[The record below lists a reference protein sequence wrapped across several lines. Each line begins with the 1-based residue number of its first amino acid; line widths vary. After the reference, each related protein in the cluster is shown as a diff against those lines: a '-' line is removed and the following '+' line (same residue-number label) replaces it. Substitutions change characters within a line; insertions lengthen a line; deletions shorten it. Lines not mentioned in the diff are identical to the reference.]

1 MKKIRVAS
9 LLALAAASVSALV
22 GCNNNNGGGEKI
34 KVGLICLHPAASST
48 YDKNFVEA
56 FKESA
61 NKLGFT
67 PVIRENVPEGDECQ
81 TVAENLAETGC
92 KVVFADSFGHED
104 YMIEAAKKYTKV
116 QFCHATGT
124 KAAEVKLAN
133 YHNAFASIYEGRYLA
148 GVVAGLKLQE
158 MITAKPETAHKVG
171 YVAAH
176 PYAEVMSG
184 YTSWFLGVRSIV
196 EDVTMDV
203 KYTDSW
209 YDETA
214 ERTAANALIDGGC
227 VLISQH
233 ADSYG
238 APSAC
243 EEKKVPNVSY
253 NGSTASVAPETFL
266 VSSRINWSPFYEFVV
281 NAVMKADSP
290 EKANIPA
297 NWCGGFKE
305 GSVELSDLGKNVAA
319 GTAEKIADVKAKLE
333 NGTLKV
339 FDTSKF
345 TVGGAAPSE
354 ANMAP
359 SKEWTF
365 NYPEGTEFVKD
376 GYYHESEYR
385 SAPSFDVLIDG
396 INDVGHV
403 TPAQ

>member
-1 MKKIRVAS
+1 MKKVRLVS
-9 LLALAAASVSALV
+9 LLALATASVAVLA
-22 GCNNNNGGGEKI
+22 GCNNDSGKM

-48 YDKNFVEA
+48 YDKNFVDA
-56 FKESA
+56 FKASA
-61 NKLGFT
+61 KKMGFE
-67 PVIRENVPEGDECQ
+67 PVIRENVPEGPEC
-81 TVAENLAETGC
+81 TDVAENLAETGC
-92 KVVFADSFGHED
+92 KVIFADSFGHEG
-104 YMIEAAKKYTKV
+104 YLLEAAKKYPNV

-124 KAAEVKLAN
+124 QAAAENRAN
-133 YHNAFASIYEGRYLA
+133 FHNAFASIYEGRYLA
-148 GVVAGLKLQE
+148 GVVAGLKLQA
-158 MITAKPETAHKVG
+158 MIDAKADTAHKVG

-184 YTSWFLGVRSIV
+184 YTAWYLGVKSIV
-196 EDVTMDV
+196 NDVTMDV

-214 ERTAANALIDGGC
+214 EKTAAKALIAGGA
-227 VLISQH
+227 VLLSQH

-243 EEKKVPNVSY
+243 EEAGVPNVSY
-253 NGSTASVAPETFL
+253 NGSTAAVAPETFL

-281 NAVMKADSP
+281 DAVQKAESP

-305 GSVELSDLGKNVAA
+305 GSVELSELGKNVAA
-319 GTAEKIADVKAKLE
+319 GTAEKIAEVKAKLE

-354 ANMAP
+354 ENMAP
-359 SKEWTF
+359 SKQWTF
-365 NYPEGTEFVKD
+365 DYPDGTQFVKD

-385 SAPSFDVLIDG
+385 SAPSFDILIDG
-396 INDVGHV
+396 INDLGSVN
-403 TPAQ
+403 PQA

>member
-1 MKKIRVAS
+1 MKNNVLKIVALGGLMFAATAS
-9 LLALAAASVSALV
+9 LAA
-22 GCNNNNGGGEKI
+22 CNGNGM

-56 FKESA
+56 FKASA
-61 NKLGFT
+61 KKLGFKAI
-67 PVIRENVPEGDECQ
+67 IRENIPEGQECLE
-81 TVAENLAETGC
+81 VAENMAETGC
-92 KVVFADSFGHED
+92 KVVFADSFGHEP
-104 YMIEAAKKYTKV
+104 YMIEAAKKFPKV

-124 KAAEVKLAN
+124 KAATEKLPN

-148 GVVAGLKLQE
+148 GVVAGMKLQE
-158 MITAKPETAHKVG
+158 MKAANANLGSKIG

-176 PYAEVMSG
+176 PYAEVISG
-184 YTSWFLGVRSIV
+184 YTSFYLGVKSIV
-196 EDVTMDV
+196 SDVTMDV

-214 ERTAANALIDGGC
+214 EKTAANALIDSGC

-243 EEKKVPNVSY
+243 EKAGVPNVSY
-253 NGSTASVAPETFL
+253 NGSTASKCPNTFL
-266 VSSRINWSPFYEFVV
+266 VSSKINWSPFYEFVV
-281 NAVMKADSP
+281 NAVNKVESP
-290 EKANIPA
+290 ELAEIPYD
-297 NWCGGFKE
+297 WCGGFAE
-305 GSVELSDLGKNVAA
+305 GSVQLTALGKNVAA
-319 GTAEKIADVKAKLE
+319 GTQAKLDEVKAQLQ
-333 NGTLKV
+333 NGSLKV

-359 SKEWTF
+359 SKQYTF
-365 NYPEGTEFVKD
+365 DYPDGMEFVKD

-396 INDVGHV
+396 ITDVGHV
-403 TPAQ
+403 EPAE

>member
-1 MKKIRVAS
+1 MKNNVLKIVALGGLMFAATAS
-9 LLALAAASVSALV
+9 LAA
-22 GCNNNNGGGEKI
+22 CNGNGM

-56 FKESA
+56 FKASA
-61 NKLGFT
+61 KKLGFKAI
-67 PVIRENVPEGDECQ
+67 IRENIPEGQECLE
-81 TVAENLAETGC
+81 VAENMAETGC
-92 KVVFADSFGHED
+92 KVVFADSFGHEP
-104 YMIEAAKKYTKV
+104 YMIEAAKKFPKV

-124 KAAEVKLAN
+124 KAATEKLPN

-148 GVVAGLKLQE
+148 GVVAGMKLQE
-158 MITAKPETAHKVG
+158 MKAANANLGSKIG

-176 PYAEVMSG
+176 PYAEVISG
-184 YTSWFLGVRSIV
+184 YTSFYLGVKSIV
-196 EDVTMDV
+196 SDVTMDV

-214 ERTAANALIDGGC
+214 EKTAANALIDSDC

-243 EEKKVPNVSY
+243 EKAGVPNVSY
-253 NGSTASVAPETFL
+253 NGSTASKCPNTFL
-266 VSSRINWSPFYEFVV
+266 VSSKINWSPFYEFVV
-281 NAVMKADSP
+281 NAVNKVESP
-290 EKANIPA
+290 ELAEIPYD
-297 NWCGGFKE
+297 WCGGFAE
-305 GSVELSDLGKNVAA
+305 GSVQLTDLGKNVAA
-319 GTAEKIADVKAKLE
+319 GTQAKLDEVKAKLQ
-333 NGTLKV
+333 NGSLKV

-359 SKEWTF
+359 SKLYTF
-365 NYPEGTEFVKD
+365 DYPDGMEFVKD

-396 INDVGHV
+396 ITDVGHV
-403 TPAQ
+403 EPAE

>member
-1 MKKIRVAS
+1 MKKLRLVS
-9 LLALAAASVSALV
+9 LLALGAASVTALV
-22 GCNNNNGGGEKI
+22 GCNNGSKM

-61 NKLGFT
+61 KKLGFT
-67 PVIRENVPEGDECQ
+67 PVIRENVPEDDDCRV
-81 TVAENLAETGC
+81 VAENLAETGC
-92 KVVFADSFGHED
+92 KVIFADSFGHED
-104 YMIEAAKKYTKV
+104 YMIEAAKKYPNV

-124 KAAEVKLAN
+124 KAADTKLAN

-148 GVVAGLKLQE
+148 GVVAGLKLQD
-158 MITAKPETAHKVG
+158 MIANKADTAHKVG

-176 PYAEVMSG
+176 PYAEVISG
-184 YTSWFLGVRSIV
+184 YTSWFLGVKSIV
-196 EDVTMDV
+196 NDVTMDV

-214 ERTAANALIDGGC
+214 ERTAANALMDGGA

-243 EEKKVPNVSY
+243 EERKVPNVSY
-253 NGSTASVAPETFL
+253 NGSTAANCPETFL
-266 VSSRINWSPFYEFVV
+266 VSSRINWSPFYEYVV
-281 NAVMKADSP
+281 NAVSKVSSP
-290 EKANIPA
+290 EKASIPA

-305 GSVELSDLGKNVAA
+305 GSVELTEFGKNVAA
-319 GTAEKIADVKAKLE
+319 GTAEKVADVKAKLE
-333 NGTLKV
+333 NGSLKV

-345 TVGGAAPSE
+345 TVKGAAPSE
-354 ANMAP
+354 ANMTP

-365 NYPEGTEFVKD
+365 NYPDGTEFVKD

-385 SAPSFDVLIDG
+385 SAPSFDVIIDG
-396 INDVGHV
+396 INETGHV
-403 TPAQ
+403 NEAQ

>member
-1 MKKIRVAS
+1 MKKVRLVS
-9 LLALAAASVSALV
+9 LLALATASVAVLA
-22 GCNNNNGGGEKI
+22 GCNDSGKM

-48 YDKNFVEA
+48 YDKNFVDA

-61 NKLGFT
+61 KKMGFE
-67 PVIRENVPEGDECQ
+67 PIIRENVPEGPEC
-81 TVAENLAETGC
+81 TDVAENLAETGC
-92 KVVFADSFGHED
+92 KVIFADSFGHEG
-104 YMIEAAKKYTKV
+104 YLLEAAKKYPKD

-124 KAAEVKLAN
+124 KAEGKDGKAALPN

-148 GVVAGLKLQE
+148 GVVAGMKLQA
-158 MITAKPETAHKVG
+158 MKAADATVASKIG

-184 YTSWFLGVRSIV
+184 YTSFYLGVKSIV

-203 KYTDSW
+203 KYTNSW

-214 ERTAANALIDGGC
+214 ERTAAKALIAGGA

-243 EEKKVPNVSY
+243 EEAGVPNVSY
-253 NGSTASVAPETFL
+253 NGSTAAVAPETFL

-281 NAVMKADSP
+281 DAVKKADSP

-305 GSVELSDLGKNVAA
+305 GSVELSELGKNVAPNTQA
-319 GTAEKIADVKAKLE
+319 KINEVKAKLE
-333 NGTLKV
+333 NGSLKV

-345 TVGGAAPSE
+345 TVKGAAPSE
-354 ANMAP
+354 ENMAP
-359 SKEWTF
+359 STQWTF
-365 NYPEGTEFVKD
+365 DYPEGTKFVKD

-396 INDVGHV
+396 INDLGSVEA
-403 TPAQ
+403 AQ

>member
-1 MKKIRVAS
+1 MKKVRLVS
-9 LLALAAASVSALV
+9 LLALATASVAVLA
-22 GCNNNNGGGEKI
+22 GCNNDSGKM

-48 YDKNFVEA
+48 YDKNFVDA
-56 FKESA
+56 FKASA
-61 NKLGFT
+61 KKMGFE
-67 PVIRENVPEGDECQ
+67 PVIRENVPEGPEC
-81 TVAENLAETGC
+81 TDVAENLAETGC
-92 KVVFADSFGHED
+92 KVIFADSFGHEG
-104 YMIEAAKKYTKV
+104 YLLEAAKKYPKV

-124 KAAEVKLAN
+124 QAAAENRAN
-133 YHNAFASIYEGRYLA
+133 FHNAFASIYEGRYLA
-148 GVVAGLKLQE
+148 GVVAGLKLQA
-158 MITAKPETAHKVG
+158 MIDAKADTAHKVG

-184 YTSWFLGVRSIV
+184 YTAWYLGVKSIV
-196 EDVTMDV
+196 NDVTMDV

-214 ERTAANALIDGGC
+214 EKTAAKALIAGGA
-227 VLISQH
+227 VLLSQH

-243 EEKKVPNVSY
+243 EEAGVPNVSY
-253 NGSTASVAPETFL
+253 NGSTAAVAPETFL

-281 NAVMKADSP
+281 DAVQKAESP

-305 GSVELSDLGKNVAA
+305 GSVELSELGKNVAA
-319 GTAEKIADVKAKLE
+319 GTAEKIAEVKAKLE

-354 ANMAP
+354 ENMAP
-359 SKEWTF
+359 NKQWTF
-365 NYPEGTEFVKD
+365 DYPEGTKFLEG
-376 GYYHESEYR
+376 GYYHESEFR

-396 INDVGHV
+396 INDLGSVN
-403 TPAQ
+403 PQA

>member
-1 MKKIRVAS
+1 MKKVRLVS
-9 LLALAAASVSALV
+9 LLALATASVAVLA
-22 GCNNNNGGGEKI
+22 GCNNDSGKM

-48 YDKNFVEA
+48 YDKNFVDA
-56 FKESA
+56 FKASA
-61 NKLGFT
+61 KKMGFE
-67 PVIRENVPEGDECQ
+67 PVIRENVPEGPEC
-81 TVAENLAETGC
+81 TDVAENLAETGC
-92 KVVFADSFGHED
+92 KVIFADSFGHEG
-104 YMIEAAKKYTKV
+104 YLLEAAKKYPKV

-124 KAAEVKLAN
+124 QAAAENRAN
-133 YHNAFASIYEGRYLA
+133 FHNAFASIYEGRYLA
-148 GVVAGLKLQE
+148 GVVAGLKLQA
-158 MITAKPETAHKVG
+158 MIDAKADTAHKVG

-184 YTSWFLGVRSIV
+184 YTSFYLGVKSIV

-214 ERTAANALIDGGC
+214 EKTAAKALIAGGA
-227 VLISQH
+227 VLLSQH

-243 EEKKVPNVSY
+243 EEAGVPNVSY
-253 NGSTASVAPETFL
+253 NGSTAAVAPETFL

-281 NAVMKADSP
+281 DAVQKAESP

-305 GSVELSDLGKNVAA
+305 GSVELSELGKNVAA
-319 GTAEKIADVKAKLE
+319 GTAEKIAEVKAKLE

-354 ANMAP
+354 ENMAP
-359 SKEWTF
+359 SKQWTF
-365 NYPEGTEFVKD
+365 DYPDGTQFVKD

-385 SAPSFDVLIDG
+385 SAPSFDILIDG
-396 INDVGHV
+396 INDLGSVN
-403 TPAQ
+403 PQA

>member
-1 MKKIRVAS
+1 MKKVRLVS
-9 LLALAAASVSALV
+9 LLVLGAASMATLI
-22 GCNNNNGGGEKI
+22 GCNNGSKM

-61 NKLGFT
+61 KKLGFT

-92 KVVFADSFGHED
+92 KVIFADSFGHED
-104 YMIEAAKKYTKV
+104 YMIEAAKKYPNV

-124 KAAEVKLAN
+124 KAAATKLAN

-148 GVVAGLKLQE
+148 GVVAGMKLQA
-158 MITAKPETAHKVG
+158 MKAADSSVASKIG

-184 YTSWFLGVRSIV
+184 YTSFYLGVKSIV
-196 EDVTMDV
+196 SDVQMDV

-214 ERTAANALIDGGC
+214 ERTAANALMDGGC

-238 APSAC
+238 APGAC
-243 EEKKVPNVSY
+243 ETRSVPNVSY
-253 NGSTASVAPETFL
+253 NGSTAGVAPNTFL
-266 VSSRINWSPFYEFVV
+266 VSSRINWSPFYEYVV
-281 NAVMKADSP
+281 NAVKDAESP
-290 EKANIPA
+290 EKAKIPYD
-297 NWCGGFKE
+297 WCGGFKE
-305 GSVELSDLGKNVAA
+305 GSVELSELGQNVAP
-319 GTAEKIADVKAKLE
+319 GTADKIAQVKAQLE
-333 NGTLKV
+333 NGSLKV

-345 TVGGAAPSE
+345 TVGGQAPSE

-359 SKEWTF
+359 SKQWTF
-365 NYPEGTEFVKD
+365 DYPDGTEFVKD

-385 SAPSFDVLIDG
+385 SAPSFDILIDG
-396 INDVGHV
+396 INDLGHV
-403 TPAQ
+403 NPQQ

>member
-1 MKKIRVAS
+1 MKNNVLKIVALGGLMVAATAS
-9 LLALAAASVSALV
+9 LAACQNK
-22 GCNNNNGGGEKI
+22 GM

-56 FKESA
+56 FQASA
-61 NKLGFT
+61 KKLGFT
-67 PVIRENVPEGDECQ
+67 PVIRENVPEGEECQ
-81 TVAENLAETGC
+81 QVAENLAETGC
-92 KVVFADSFGHED
+92 KVIFADSFGHED
-104 YMIEAAKKYTKV
+104 YMIEAAKKYPNV

-124 KAAEVKLAN
+124 KAAATKLAN

-148 GVVAGLKLQE
+148 GVVAGMKLKAMKE
-158 MITAKPETAHKVG
+158 ANASVASKIG

-184 YTSWFLGVRSIV
+184 YTSFYLGVKSIV
-196 EDVTMDV
+196 SDVQMDV

-209 YDETA
+209 YDESA
-214 ERTAANALIDGGC
+214 EKSAAEALIAGGC

-243 EEKKVPNVSY
+243 EKAGVPNVSY
-253 NGSTASVAPETFL
+253 NGSTAGVAPETFL

-281 NAVMKADSP
+281 NAVKKAGSP
-290 EKANIPA
+290 EKAEIPFD
-297 NWCGGFKE
+297 WCGGFAE
-305 GSVELSDLGKNVAA
+305 GSVELSDLGKNVAP
-319 GTAEKIADVKAKLE
+319 GTAEKVNEVKGQLAA
-333 NGTLKV
+333 GTLHV
-339 FDTSKF
+339 FDCSKF

-359 SKEWTF
+359 SKQWTF
-365 NYPEGTEFVKD
+365 DYPEGTEFVKD

-403 TPAQ
+403 TPAA

>member
-1 MKKIRVAS
+1 MKKVRLVS
-9 LLALAAASVSALV
+9 LLALATASVAVLA
-22 GCNNNNGGGEKI
+22 GCNNDSGKM

-48 YDKNFVEA
+48 YDKNFVDA
-56 FKESA
+56 FKASA
-61 NKLGFT
+61 KKMGFE
-67 PVIRENVPEGDECQ
+67 PVIRENVPEGPEC
-81 TVAENLAETGC
+81 TDVAENLAETGC
-92 KVVFADSFGHED
+92 KVIFADSFGHEG
-104 YMIEAAKKYTKV
+104 YLLEAAKKYPKV

-124 KAAEVKLAN
+124 QAAAENRAN
-133 YHNAFASIYEGRYLA
+133 FHNAFASIYEGRYLA
-148 GVVAGLKLQE
+148 GVVAGLKLQA
-158 MITAKPETAHKVG
+158 MIDAKADTAHKVG

-184 YTSWFLGVRSIV
+184 YTAWYLGVKSIV
-196 EDVTMDV
+196 NDVTMDV

-214 ERTAANALIDGGC
+214 EKTAAKALIAGGA
-227 VLISQH
+227 VLLSQH

-243 EEKKVPNVSY
+243 EEAGVPNVSY
-253 NGSTASVAPETFL
+253 NGSTAAVAPETFL

-281 NAVMKADSP
+281 DAVQKAESP

-305 GSVELSDLGKNVAA
+305 GSVELSELGKNVAA
-319 GTAEKIADVKAKLE
+319 GTAEKIAEVKAKLE

-354 ANMAP
+354 ENMAP
-359 SKEWTF
+359 SKQWTF
-365 NYPEGTEFVKD
+365 DYPDGTEFIKG

-385 SAPSFDVLIDG
+385 SAPSFDILIDG
-396 INDVGHV
+396 INDLGSVN
-403 TPAQ
+403 PQA

>member
-1 MKKIRVAS
+1 MKNNVLKIVALGGLMFAATAS
-9 LLALAAASVSALV
+9 LAA
-22 GCNNNNGGGEKI
+22 CNGNGM

-56 FKESA
+56 FKASA
-61 NKLGFT
+61 KKLGFKAI
-67 PVIRENVPEGDECQ
+67 IRENIPEGQECLE
-81 TVAENLAETGC
+81 VAENMAETGC
-92 KVVFADSFGHED
+92 KVVFADSFGHEP
-104 YMIEAAKKYTKV
+104 YMIEAAKKFPKV

-124 KAAEVKLAN
+124 KAATEKLPN

-148 GVVAGLKLQE
+148 GVVAGMKLQE
-158 MITAKPETAHKVG
+158 MKAANANLGSKIG

-176 PYAEVMSG
+176 PYAEVISG
-184 YTSWFLGVRSIV
+184 YTSFYLGVKSIV
-196 EDVTMDV
+196 SDVTMDV

-214 ERTAANALIDGGC
+214 EKTAANALIDSDC

-243 EEKKVPNVSY
+243 EKAGVPNVSY
-253 NGSTASVAPETFL
+253 NGSTASKCPNTFL
-266 VSSRINWSPFYEFVV
+266 VSSKINWSPFYEFVV
-281 NAVMKADSP
+281 NAVNKVESP
-290 EKANIPA
+290 ELAEIPYD
-297 NWCGGFKE
+297 WCGGFAE
-305 GSVELSDLGKNVAA
+305 GSVQLTDLGKNVAA
-319 GTAEKIADVKAKLE
+319 GTQAKLDEVKAKLQ
-333 NGTLKV
+333 NGSLKV

-354 ANMAP
+354 ENMAP
-359 SKEWTF
+359 SKQYTF
-365 NYPEGTEFVKD
+365 DYPDGMEFVKD

-396 INDVGHV
+396 ITDVGHV
-403 TPAQ
+403 EPAE

>member
-1 MKKIRVAS
+1 MRNNRS
-9 LLALAAASVSALV
+9 YALATASVAVLA
-22 GCNNNNGGGEKI
+22 GCNNDSGKM

-48 YDKNFVEA
+48 YDKNFVDA
-56 FKESA
+56 FKASA
-61 NKLGFT
+61 KKMGFE
-67 PVIRENVPEGDECQ
+67 PVIRENVPEGPEC
-81 TVAENLAETGC
+81 TDVAENLAETGC
-92 KVVFADSFGHED
+92 KVIFADSFGHEG
-104 YMIEAAKKYTKV
+104 YLLEAAKKYPKV

-124 KAAEVKLAN
+124 QAAAENRAN
-133 YHNAFASIYEGRYLA
+133 FHNAFASIYEGRYLA
-148 GVVAGLKLQE
+148 GVVAGLKLQA
-158 MITAKPETAHKVG
+158 MIDAKADTAHKVG

-184 YTSWFLGVRSIV
+184 YTAWYLGVKSIV
-196 EDVTMDV
+196 NDVTMDV

-214 ERTAANALIDGGC
+214 EKTAAKALIAGGA
-227 VLISQH
+227 VLLSQH

-243 EEKKVPNVSY
+243 EEAGVPNVSY
-253 NGSTASVAPETFL
+253 NGSTAAVAPETFL

-281 NAVMKADSP
+281 DAVQKAESP

-305 GSVELSDLGKNVAA
+305 GSVELSELGKNVAA
-319 GTAEKIADVKAKLE
+319 GTAEKIAEVKAKLE

-354 ANMAP
+354 ENMAP
-359 SKEWTF
+359 SKQWTF
-365 NYPEGTEFVKD
+365 DYPDGTQFVKD

-385 SAPSFDVLIDG
+385 SAPSFDILIDG
-396 INDVGHV
+396 INDLGSVN
-403 TPAQ
+403 PQA

>member
-1 MKKIRVAS
+1 MKKVRLVS
-9 LLALAAASVSALV
+9 LLALATASVAVLA
-22 GCNNNNGGGEKI
+22 GCNNDSGKM

-48 YDKNFVEA
+48 YDKNFVDA
-56 FKESA
+56 FKASA
-61 NKLGFT
+61 KKMGFE
-67 PVIRENVPEGDECQ
+67 PVIRENVPEGPEC
-81 TVAENLAETGC
+81 TDVAENLAETGC
-92 KVVFADSFGHED
+92 KVIFADSFGHEG
-104 YMIEAAKKYTKV
+104 YLLEAAKKYPKV

-124 KAAEVKLAN
+124 QAAAENRAN
-133 YHNAFASIYEGRYLA
+133 FHNAFASIYEGRYLA
-148 GVVAGLKLQE
+148 GVVAGLKLQA
-158 MITAKPETAHKVG
+158 MIDAKADTAHKVG

-184 YTSWFLGVRSIV
+184 YTAWYLGVKSIV
-196 EDVTMDV
+196 NDVTMDV

-214 ERTAANALIDGGC
+214 EKTAAKALIAGGA
-227 VLISQH
+227 VLLSQH

-243 EEKKVPNVSY
+243 EEAGVPNVSY
-253 NGSTASVAPETFL
+253 NGSTAAVAPETFL

-281 NAVMKADSP
+281 DAVQKAESP

-305 GSVELSDLGKNVAA
+305 GSVELSELGKNVAA
-319 GTAEKIADVKAKLE
+319 GTAEKIAEVKAKLE

-354 ANMAP
+354 ENMAP
-359 SKEWTF
+359 SKQWTF
-365 NYPEGTEFVKD
+365 DYPDGTEFIKG

-385 SAPSFDVLIDG
+385 SSPSCDVLIDG
-396 INDVGHV
+396 INDLGSVN
-403 TPAQ
+403 PKE

>member
-1 MKKIRVAS
+1 MKKVRLVS
-9 LLALAAASVSALV
+9 LLALATASVAVLA
-22 GCNNNNGGGEKI
+22 GCNNDSSKM

-48 YDKNFVEA
+48 YDKNFVDA
-56 FKESA
+56 FKASA
-61 NKLGFT
+61 KKMGFE
-67 PVIRENVPEGDECQ
+67 PVIRENVPEGPEC
-81 TVAENLAETGC
+81 TDVAENLAETGC
-92 KVVFADSFGHED
+92 KVIFADSFGHEG
-104 YMIEAAKKYTKV
+104 YLLEAAKKYPKV

-124 KAAEVKLAN
+124 QAAAENRAN
-133 YHNAFASIYEGRYLA
+133 FHNAFASIYEGRYLA
-148 GVVAGLKLQE
+148 GVVAGLKLQA
-158 MITAKPETAHKVG
+158 MIDAKADTAHKVG

-184 YTSWFLGVRSIV
+184 YTAWYLGVKSIV
-196 EDVTMDV
+196 NDVTMDV

-214 ERTAANALIDGGC
+214 EKTAAKALIAGGA
-227 VLISQH
+227 VLLSQH

-243 EEKKVPNVSY
+243 EEAGVPNVSY
-253 NGSTASVAPETFL
+253 NGSTAAVAPETFL

-281 NAVMKADSP
+281 DAVQKAESP

-305 GSVELSDLGKNVAA
+305 GSVELSELGKNVAA
-319 GTAEKIADVKAKLE
+319 GTAEKIAEVKAKLE

-354 ANMAP
+354 ENMAP
-359 SKEWTF
+359 SKQWTF
-365 NYPEGTEFVKD
+365 DYPDGTQFVKD

-385 SAPSFDVLIDG
+385 SAPSFDILIDG
-396 INDVGHV
+396 INDLGSVN
-403 TPAQ
+403 PQA

>member
-1 MKKIRVAS
+1 MKKVRLVS
-9 LLALAAASVSALV
+9 LLALAAASVAGLAA
-22 GCNNNNGGGEKI
+22 CNGNAKM
-34 KVGLICLHPAASST
+34 KVGLICLHPADSST

-61 NKLGFT
+61 KRLGFN
-67 PVIRENVPEGDECQ
+67 PII
-81 TVAENLAETGC
+81 
-92 KVVFADSFGHED
+92 VFADSFGHED
-104 YMIEAAKKYTKV
+104 YMIEAAKKHPTV

-124 KAAEVKLAN
+124 KAAAEKLAN

-148 GVVAGLKLQE
+148 GVVAGMKLQA
-158 MITAKPETAHKVG
+158 MKAADASVASKIG

-184 YTSWFLGVRSIV
+184 YTSFYLGVKSIV

-214 ERTAANALIDGGC
+214 EKTAAKALIAGGA

-238 APSAC
+238 APTAC
-243 EEKKVPNVSY
+243 EEAKVPNVTY
-253 NGSTASVAPETFL
+253 NGSTASVAPETFM

-281 NAVMKADSP
+281 NAVKEAESP

-305 GSVELSDLGKNVAA
+305 GSVELSELGKNVAP
-319 GTAEKIADVKAKLE
+319 GTAEKVAEVKAKLE
-333 NGTLKV
+333 NGSLKV

-345 TVGGAAPSE
+345 TVKGEAPSE

-359 SKEWTF
+359 SKQWTF
-365 NYPEGTEFVKD
+365 DYPDGTEFIKG

-396 INDVGHV
+396 INDLGSVN
-403 TPAQ
+403 PKE

>member
-1 MKKIRVAS
+1 MKKVRLVS
-9 LLALAAASVSALV
+9 LLVLGAASMATLI
-22 GCNNNNGGGEKI
+22 GCNNGSKM

-61 NKLGFT
+61 KKLGFT

-92 KVVFADSFGHED
+92 KVIFADSFGHED
-104 YMIEAAKKYTKV
+104 YMIEAAKKYPNV

-124 KAAEVKLAN
+124 KAAATKLAN

-148 GVVAGLKLQE
+148 GVVAGMKLQA
-158 MITAKPETAHKVG
+158 MKAADSSVASKIG

-184 YTSWFLGVRSIV
+184 YTSFYLGVKSIV
-196 EDVTMDV
+196 SDVQMDV

-214 ERTAANALIDGGC
+214 ERTAANALMDGGC

-238 APSAC
+238 APGAC
-243 EEKKVPNVSY
+243 ETRSVPNVSY
-253 NGSTASVAPETFL
+253 NGSTAGVAPNTFL
-266 VSSRINWSPFYEFVV
+266 VSSRINWSPFYEYVV
-281 NAVMKADSP
+281 NAVKDAESP
-290 EKANIPA
+290 EKAKIPYD
-297 NWCGGFKE
+297 WCGGFKE
-305 GSVELSDLGKNVAA
+305 GSVELSELGQNVAS
-319 GTAEKIADVKAKLE
+319 GTAEKIAQVKAQLE
-333 NGTLKV
+333 NGSLKV

-345 TVGGAAPSE
+345 TVGGEAPSE

-359 SKEWTF
+359 SKQWTF
-365 NYPEGTEFVKD
+365 DYPDGTEFVKG

-385 SAPSFDVLIDG
+385 SAPSFDILIDG
-396 INDVGHV
+396 INDLGHV
-403 TPAQ
+403 NPQQ

>member
-1 MKKIRVAS
+1 MKNNVLKIVALGGLMVAATAS
-9 LLALAAASVSALV
+9 LAACGNSGS
-22 GCNNNNGGGEKI
+22 GM

-56 FKESA
+56 FKASA
-61 NKLGFT
+61 KKLGFD
-67 PVIRENVPEGDECQ
+67 PIIRENVPEGEECQ
-81 TVAENLAETGC
+81 QVAENLAETGC

-104 YMIEAAKKYTKV
+104 YMIEAAKKYPKV

-124 KAAEVKLAN
+124 KAAATNLKN
-133 YHNAFASIYEGRYLA
+133 YHNAFAQIYEGRYLA

-158 MITAKPETAHKVG
+158 MIAAKPETAHKVG

-184 YTSWFLGVRSIV
+184 YTAWYLGVKSIV
-196 EDVTMDV
+196 NDVTMDV

-214 ERTAANALIDGGC
+214 ERTAANALIEGGC
-227 VLISQH
+227 VLLSQH

-243 EEKKVPNVSY
+243 EKAGVPNVSY
-253 NGSTASVAPETFL
+253 NGSTAGVAPETFL
-266 VSSRINWSPFYEFVV
+266 ISSRINWSPYYELVV
-281 NAVMKADSP
+281 NAVKAAESP
-290 EKANIPA
+290 ELADIPTDWA
-297 NWCGGFKE
+297 GGFKE
-305 GSVELSDLGKNVAA
+305 GAVELSELGKNVAE
-319 GTAEKIADVKAKLE
+319 GTQAKIDEVKAKLE
-333 NGTLKV
+333 NKSLHV
-339 FDTSKF
+339 FDCSKF
-345 TVGGAAPSE
+345 TVSGAAPSE
-354 ANMAP
+354 ENMAP
-359 SKEWTF
+359 SKQWTYD
-365 NYPEGTEFVKD
+365 YPAGTQFVKD

-403 TPAQ
+403 TPAA

>member
-1 MKKIRVAS
+1 MKKVRLVS
-9 LLALAAASVSALV
+9 LLALATASVAVLA
-22 GCNNNNGGGEKI
+22 GCNNDSGKM

-48 YDKNFVEA
+48 YDKNFVDA
-56 FKESA
+56 FKASA
-61 NKLGFT
+61 KKMGFE
-67 PVIRENVPEGDECQ
+67 PVIRENVPEGPEC
-81 TVAENLAETGC
+81 TDVAENLAETGC
-92 KVVFADSFGHED
+92 KVIFADSFGHEG
-104 YMIEAAKKYTKV
+104 YLLEAAKKYPKV

-124 KAAEVKLAN
+124 QAAAENRAN
-133 YHNAFASIYEGRYLA
+133 FHNAFASIYEGRYLA
-148 GVVAGLKLQE
+148 GVVAGLKLQA
-158 MITAKPETAHKVG
+158 MIDAKADTAHKVG

-184 YTSWFLGVRSIV
+184 YTSFYLGVKSIV

-214 ERTAANALIDGGC
+214 EKTAAKALIAGGA
-227 VLISQH
+227 VLLSQH

-243 EEKKVPNVSY
+243 EEAGVPNVSY
-253 NGSTASVAPETFL
+253 NGSTAAVAPETFM

-281 NAVMKADSP
+281 DAVQKAESP

-305 GSVELSDLGKNVAA
+305 GSVELSELGKNVAA
-319 GTAEKIADVKAKLE
+319 GTAEKIAEVKAKLE

-354 ANMAP
+354 ENMAP
-359 SKEWTF
+359 SKQWTF
-365 NYPEGTEFVKD
+365 DYPDGTQFVKD

-385 SAPSFDVLIDG
+385 SAPSFDILIDG
-396 INDVGHV
+396 INDLGSVN
-403 TPAQ
+403 PQA

>member
-1 MKKIRVAS
+1 MKKVRLVS
-9 LLALAAASVSALV
+9 LLALAAASVAGLAA
-22 GCNNNNGGGEKI
+22 CNGNAKM
-34 KVGLICLHPAASST
+34 KVGLICLHPADSST

-61 NKLGFT
+61 KKLGFN
-67 PVIRENVPEGDECQ
+67 PIIRENVPEGPECRE
-81 TVAENLAETGC
+81 VAENLADTGC

-104 YMIEAAKKYTKV
+104 YMIEAAKKHPTV

-124 KAAEVKLAN
+124 KAAAEKAMK
-133 YHNAFASIYEGRYLA
+133 AADAS
-148 GVVAGLKLQE
+148 VASK
-158 MITAKPETAHKVG
+158 IG

-184 YTSWFLGVRSIV
+184 YTSFYLGVKSIV

-214 ERTAANALIDGGC
+214 EKTAAKALIAGGA

-238 APSAC
+238 APTAC
-243 EEKKVPNVSY
+243 EEAKVPNVTY
-253 NGSTASVAPETFL
+253 NGSTANVAPETFM

-281 NAVMKADSP
+281 NAVKEAESP

-305 GSVELSDLGKNVAA
+305 GSVELSELGKNVAP
-319 GTAEKIADVKAKLE
+319 GTAEKVAEVKAKLE
-333 NGTLKV
+333 NGSLKV

-345 TVGGAAPSE
+345 TVKGEAPSE

-359 SKEWTF
+359 SKQWTF
-365 NYPEGTEFVKD
+365 DYPDGTEFIKG

-396 INDVGHV
+396 INDLGSVN
-403 TPAQ
+403 PKE

>member
-1 MKKIRVAS
+1 MKKVRLVS
-9 LLALAAASVSALV
+9 LLVLGAASMATLI
-22 GCNNNNGGGEKI
+22 GCNNGSKM

-61 NKLGFT
+61 KKLGFT

-92 KVVFADSFGHED
+92 KVIFADSFGHED
-104 YMIEAAKKYTKV
+104 YMIEAAKKYPNV

-124 KAAEVKLAN
+124 KAAATKLAN

-148 GVVAGLKLQE
+148 GVVAGMKLQA
-158 MITAKPETAHKVG
+158 MKAADSSVASKIG

-184 YTSWFLGVRSIV
+184 YTSFYLGVKSIV
-196 EDVTMDV
+196 SDVQMDV

-214 ERTAANALIDGGC
+214 ERTAANALMDGGC

-238 APSAC
+238 APGAC
-243 EEKKVPNVSY
+243 ETRSVPNVSY
-253 NGSTASVAPETFL
+253 NGSTAGVAPNTFL
-266 VSSRINWSPFYEFVV
+266 VSSRINWSPFYEYVV
-281 NAVMKADSP
+281 NAVKDAESP
-290 EKANIPA
+290 EKAKIPYD
-297 NWCGGFKE
+297 WCGGFKE
-305 GSVELSDLGKNVAA
+305 GSVELSELGQNVAP
-319 GTAEKIADVKAKLE
+319 GTADKIAQVKAQLE
-333 NGTLKV
+333 NGSLKV

-345 TVGGAAPSE
+345 TVGGEAPSE

-359 SKEWTF
+359 SKQWTF
-365 NYPEGTEFVKD
+365 DYPDGTQFVKD

-385 SAPSFDVLIDG
+385 SAPSFDILIDG
-396 INDVGHV
+396 INDLGHV
-403 TPAQ
+403 NPQQ

>member
-1 MKKIRVAS
+1 MKKVRLVS
-9 LLALAAASVSALV
+9 FMALAAASVASLV
-22 GCNNNNGGGEKI
+22 GCNNGGAKM

-48 YDKNFVEA
+48 YDKNFVEG

-61 NKLGFT
+61 KKLGFT

-92 KVVFADSFGHED
+92 QVIFADSFGHED
-104 YMIEAAKKYTKV
+104 YMIEAAKKYPKV

-124 KAAEVKLAN
+124 KAEETKLPN

-148 GVVAGLKLQE
+148 GVVGGLKLQD
-158 MITAKPETAHKVG
+158 MIAKDAKTAHKIG

-184 YTSWFLGVRSIV
+184 YTSFYLGVKSIV
-196 EDVTMDV
+196 NDVTMDV

-233 ADSYG
+233 ADSMG

-243 EEKKVPNVSY
+243 EEKKVPNISY
-253 NGSTASVAPETFL
+253 NGSTATACPETFM
-266 VSSRINWSPFYEFVV
+266 VSSRINWSPFYEYVV
-281 NAVMKADSP
+281 DAVMKAGSP
-290 EKANIPA
+290 EKASIPA

-305 GSVELSDLGKNVAA
+305 GSVELTALGKNVAP
-319 GTAEKIADVKAKLE
+319 GTAEKVAEVKAKLE
-333 NGTLKV
+333 NGSLKV

-345 TVGGAAPSE
+345 TVNSAAPSE

-359 SKEWTF
+359 SKQWTF
-365 NYPEGTEFVKD
+365 NYPDGTEFVKD

-396 INDVGHV
+396 INDLGHV
-403 TPAQ
+403 NPAQ

>member
-1 MKKIRVAS
+1 MKKVRLVS
-9 LLALAAASVSALV
+9 LLVLGAASMATLV
-22 GCNNNNGGGEKI
+22 GCNNDSKM

-56 FKESA
+56 FKDSA
-61 NKLGFT
+61 KKLGFT

-92 KVVFADSFGHED
+92 KVIFADSFGHED
-104 YMIEAAKKYTKV
+104 FMIEAAKKYPKV

-124 KAAEVKLAN
+124 KAAATKLAN

-148 GVVAGLKLQE
+148 GVVAGLKLE
-158 MITAKPETAHKVG
+158 AMIAAKADTAHKIG

-184 YTSWFLGVRSIV
+184 YTSFYLGVKSII
-196 EDVTMDV
+196 EDVQMDV

-238 APSAC
+238 APGAC
-243 EEKKVPNVSY
+243 EARGVPNVSY
-253 NGSTASVAPETFL
+253 NGSTASAAPETFL

-281 NAVMKADSP
+281 NAVKDAESP
-290 EKANIPA
+290 EKANIPYD
-297 NWCGGFKE
+297 WCGGFKE
-305 GSVELSDLGKNVAA
+305 GSVELSELGKNVAD
-319 GTAEKIADVKAKLE
+319 GTADKIDAVKAKLE
-333 NGTLKV
+333 NGSLKV

-345 TVGGAAPSE
+345 TVGGEAPSE

-359 SKEWTF
+359 SKQWTF
-365 NYPEGTEFVKD
+365 DYPDGTQFIKD

-396 INDVGHV
+396 INDLGHV
-403 TPAQ
+403 NQQ

>member
-1 MKKIRVAS
+1 MKKVRLVS
-9 LLALAAASVSALV
+9 LLALTTASVAVLA
-22 GCNNNNGGGEKI
+22 GCNNDSGKM

-48 YDKNFVEA
+48 YDKNFVDA
-56 FKESA
+56 FKASA
-61 NKLGFT
+61 KKMGFE
-67 PVIRENVPEGDECQ
+67 PVIRENVPEGPEC
-81 TVAENLAETGC
+81 TDVAENLAETGC
-92 KVVFADSFGHED
+92 KVIFADSFGHEG
-104 YMIEAAKKYTKV
+104 YLLEAAKKYPKV

-124 KAAEVKLAN
+124 QAAAENRAN
-133 YHNAFASIYEGRYLA
+133 FHNAFASIYEGRYLA
-148 GVVAGLKLQE
+148 GVVAGLKLQA
-158 MITAKPETAHKVG
+158 MIDAKADTAHKVG

-184 YTSWFLGVRSIV
+184 YTAWYLGVKSIV
-196 EDVTMDV
+196 NDVTMDV

-214 ERTAANALIDGGC
+214 EKTAAKALIAGGA
-227 VLISQH
+227 VLLSQH

-243 EEKKVPNVSY
+243 EEAGVPNVSY
-253 NGSTASVAPETFL
+253 NGSTAAVAPETFL
-266 VSSRINWSPFYEFVV
+266 VSSRIDWSPFYEFVV
-281 NAVMKADSP
+281 DAVQKAESP

-305 GSVELSDLGKNVAA
+305 GSVKLSELGKNVAA
-319 GTAEKIADVKAKLE
+319 GTAEKIAEIKAKLE

-354 ANMAP
+354 ENMAP
-359 SKEWTF
+359 SKQWTF
-365 NYPEGTEFVKD
+365 DYPDGTQFVKD

-385 SAPSFDVLIDG
+385 SAPSFDILIDG
-396 INDVGHV
+396 INDLGSVN
-403 TPAQ
+403 PQA

>member
-1 MKKIRVAS
+1 MKKVRLVS
-9 LLALAAASVSALV
+9 FMALAAASVASLV
-22 GCNNNNGGGEKI
+22 GCNNNGEKM

-61 NKLGFT
+61 KKLGFT

-104 YMIEAAKKYTKV
+104 YMIEAAKKYPNV

-124 KAAEVKLAN
+124 KAESTKLAN

-148 GVVAGLKLQE
+148 GVVGGLKLQD
-158 MITAKPETAHKVG
+158 MIAKDASTAHKIG

-184 YTSWFLGVRSIV
+184 YTSFYLGVKSIV
-196 EDVTMDV
+196 SDVTMDV

-233 ADSYG
+233 ADSMG

-243 EEKKVPNVSY
+243 EEKKVPNISY
-253 NGSTASVAPETFL
+253 NGSTATACPETFM
-266 VSSRINWSPFYEFVV
+266 VSSRINWSPFYEYVV
-281 NAVMKADSP
+281 DAVMKAGSP
-290 EKANIPA
+290 EKASIPA

-305 GSVELSDLGKNVAA
+305 GSVELSAFGKNVAA
-319 GTAEKIADVKAKLE
+319 GTAEKVAEVKAKLE
-333 NGTLKV
+333 NGSLKV

-345 TVGGAAPSE
+345 TVKGAAPSE
-354 ANMAP
+354 ENMAP
-359 SKEWTF
+359 SKQWTF
-365 NYPEGTEFVKD
+365 GYPDGTKFVKD

-396 INDVGHV
+396 INDLGHV
-403 TPAQ
+403 NPQQ

>member
-1 MKKIRVAS
+1 MKKVRLVS
-9 LLALAAASVSALV
+9 LLVLGAASMATLI
-22 GCNNNNGGGEKI
+22 GCNNGSKM

-61 NKLGFT
+61 KKLGFT

-92 KVVFADSFGHED
+92 KVIFADSFGHED
-104 YMIEAAKKYTKV
+104 YMIEAAKKYPNV

-124 KAAEVKLAN
+124 KAAATKLAN

-148 GVVAGLKLQE
+148 GVVAGMKLQA
-158 MITAKPETAHKVG
+158 MKAADSSVASKIG

-184 YTSWFLGVRSIV
+184 YTSFYLGVKSIV
-196 EDVTMDV
+196 SDVQMDV

-214 ERTAANALIDGGC
+214 ERTAANALMDGGC

-238 APSAC
+238 APGAC
-243 EEKKVPNVSY
+243 ETRSVPNVSY
-253 NGSTASVAPETFL
+253 NGSTAGVAPNTFL
-266 VSSRINWSPFYEFVV
+266 VSSRINWSPFYEYVV
-281 NAVMKADSP
+281 NAVKDAESP
-290 EKANIPA
+290 EKAKIPYD
-297 NWCGGFKE
+297 WCGGFKE
-305 GSVELSDLGKNVAA
+305 GSVELSELGQNVAS
-319 GTAEKIADVKAKLE
+319 GTAEKIAQVKAQLE
-333 NGTLKV
+333 NGSLKV

-345 TVGGAAPSE
+345 TVGGQAPSE

-359 SKEWTF
+359 SKQWTF
-365 NYPEGTEFVKD
+365 DYPDGTEFVKD

-385 SAPSFDVLIDG
+385 SAPSFDILIDG
-396 INDVGHV
+396 INDLGHV
-403 TPAQ
+403 NPQQ